1 MLMKSDQEFLL
12 QVHRLV
18 RDRGLGF
25 VTRVE
30 ASALAG
36 DGNAIID
43 RLLVDSYLF
52 ETNAMLM
59 LTANGLEAAIG
70 LNRL

>member
-1 MLMKSDQEFLL
+1 MLLKSDQEFLL

-18 RDRGLGF
+18 RGTGLGF
-25 VTRVE
+25 TSRID
-30 ASALAG
+30 AAALAT

-43 RLLVDSYLF
+43 RLLGDRYLF
-52 ETNAMLM
+52 ETHAMVM
-59 LTANGLEAAIG
+59 LTADGVEAAIG